1 MMTYNVFF
9 QYESI
14 GYFIE
19 VIIAELLFF
28 KALQKREK
36 FYMRFILSVL
46 FSLFLVSQLG
56 LSSWTTTLS
65 RFVMLLVILAISYF
79 CMFIS
84 YKETPFSIFSAC
96 IAGIATQHIA
106 NKVIGLLELIPA
118 VDFFS
123 KESIIKD
130 LIVEIAVSFAIYLII
145 YLLFARNFRPDT
157 GSIEST
163 ILSVILVLTCI
174 GINRLVIDHSE
185 ANIYYKAASCLYAII
200 CCVFAMTIQFF
211 FSKWQQEK
219 ADSLVIK
226 QLLSASE
233 KQYEQWKA
241 MVQLNNIH
249 THDLKHML
257 NNIEKLAGKDAIEI
271 PDLSPIRKSL
281 DEFAPLVKTGNE
293 VIDVLLRN
301 MDTLCKEQDIHFNCV
316 SYTEMLGKFDSMSL
330 YFLFANAIDNAR
342 AGAGAVT
349 VPDKRMV
356 DVSLKQFGDSVII
369 HVWNYFNGELTI
381 KDGLPVSSNA
391 SSGHGFGLKSI
402 KMLVDKF
409 EGAME
414 ARPEGDV
421 FHLNIILPLKK
432 DNK

>member
-106 NKVIGLLELIPA
+106 NKVLGLLELIPA

-130 LIVEIAVSFAIYLII
+130 LILEIAVSFAIYLII

-200 CCVFAMTIQFF
+200 CCVFAMTIQ
-211 FSKWQQEK
+211 
-219 ADSLVIK
+219 
-226 QLLSASE
+226 
-233 KQYEQWKA
+233 
-241 MVQLNNIH
+241 
-249 THDLKHML
+249 
-257 NNIEKLAGKDAIEI
+257 
-271 PDLSPIRKSL
+271 
-281 DEFAPLVKTGNE
+281 
-293 VIDVLLRN
+293 
-301 MDTLCKEQDIHFNCV
+301 
-316 SYTEMLGKFDSMSL
+316 
-330 YFLFANAIDNAR
+330 
-342 AGAGAVT
+342 
-349 VPDKRMV
+349 
-356 DVSLKQFGDSVII
+356 
-369 HVWNYFNGELTI
+369 
-381 KDGLPVSSNA
+381 
-391 SSGHGFGLKSI
+391 
-402 KMLVDKF
+402 
-409 EGAME
+409 
-414 ARPEGDV
+414 
-421 FHLNIILPLKK
+421 
-432 DNK
+432 

>member
-1 MMTYNVFF
+1 MTYNVFF

-106 NKVIGLLELIPA
+106 NKVLGLLELIPA

-130 LIVEIAVSFAIYLII
+130 LILEIAVSFAIYLII

-271 PDLSPIRKSL
+271 PDLSPIRNSL

-381 KDGLPVSSNA
+381 KDGLPVSSNT

>member
-1 MMTYNVFF
+1 MMAYNVFF

-65 RFVMLLVILAISYF
+65 RFVMLLVILVISYF

-106 NKVIGLLELIPA
+106 NKVLGLLELIPA

-130 LIVEIAVSFAIYLII
+130 LILEIAVSFAIYLII

-226 QLLSASE
+226 QLLAASE

-271 PDLSPIRKSL
+271 PDLSPIRNSL

-316 SYTEMLGKFDSMSL
+316 SYTEMLAKFDSMSL

-381 KDGLPVSSNA
+381 KDGLPVSSNT

-414 ARPEGDV
+414 ARTEGDV

>member
-1 MMTYNVFF
+1 MAYNVFF

-65 RFVMLLVILAISYF
+65 RFVMLLVILVISYF

-106 NKVIGLLELIPA
+106 NKVLGLLELIPA

-130 LIVEIAVSFAIYLII
+130 LILEIAVSFAIYLII

-226 QLLSASE
+226 QLLAASE

-271 PDLSPIRKSL
+271 PDLSPIRNSL

-316 SYTEMLGKFDSMSL
+316 SYTEMLAKFDSMSL

-381 KDGLPVSSNA
+381 KDGLPVSSNT

-414 ARPEGDV
+414 ARTEGDV

>member
-1 MMTYNVFF
+1 MTYNVFF

-106 NKVIGLLELIPA
+106 NKVLGLLELIPA

-130 LIVEIAVSFAIYLII
+130 LILEIAVSFAIYLII

-226 QLLSASE
+226 QLLAASE

-271 PDLSPIRKSL
+271 PDLSPIRNSL

-381 KDGLPVSSNA
+381 KDGLPVSSNT

>member
-1 MMTYNVFF
+1 MTYNVFF

-46 FSLFLVSQLG
+46 FALFLVSQLG

-381 KDGLPVSSNA
+381 KDGLPVSSNT

>member
-1 MMTYNVFF
+1 MTYNVFF

-106 NKVIGLLELIPA
+106 NKVLGLLELIPA

-130 LIVEIAVSFAIYLII
+130 LILEIAVSFAIYLII

-271 PDLSPIRKSL
+271 PDLSPIRNSL

-381 KDGLPVSSNA
+381 KDGLPVSSNT

-432 DNK
+432 DSK

>member
-1 MMTYNVFF
+1 M
-9 QYESI
+9 
-14 GYFIE
+14 
-19 VIIAELLFF
+19 
-28 KALQKREK
+28 
-36 FYMRFILSVL
+36 
-46 FSLFLVSQLG
+46 
-56 LSSWTTTLS
+56 
-65 RFVMLLVILAISYF
+65 
-79 CMFIS
+79 
-84 YKETPFSIFSAC
+84 
-96 IAGIATQHIA
+96 
-106 NKVIGLLELIPA
+106 
-118 VDFFS
+118 
-123 KESIIKD
+123 
-130 LIVEIAVSFAIYLII
+130 EIAVSFAIYLII

-174 GINRLVIDHSE
+174 GINRLVSDHSE

-271 PDLSPIRKSL
+271 PDLSPIRNSL

-381 KDGLPVSSNA
+381 KDGLPVSSNT

>member
-1 MMTYNVFF
+1 MAYNVFF

-28 KALQKREK
+28 KALQKRDK

-106 NKVIGLLELIPA
+106 NKVLGLLELIPA

-130 LIVEIAVSFAIYLII
+130 LILEIAVSFAIYLII

-271 PDLSPIRKSL
+271 PDLSPIRNSL

-381 KDGLPVSSNA
+381 KDGLPVSSNT

>member
-1 MMTYNVFF
+1 MTYNVFF

-19 VIIAELLFF
+19 VIIAELLFL

-36 FYMRFILSVL
+36 FYIRFILSVL

-130 LIVEIAVSFAIYLII
+130 LILEIAVSFAIYLII

-174 GINRLVIDHSE
+174 GINRLVIDHGE

-381 KDGLPVSSNA
+381 KDGLPVSSNT

-432 DNK
+432 DSK

>member
-1 MMTYNVFF
+1 MAYNVFF

-106 NKVIGLLELIPA
+106 NKVLGLLELIPA

-123 KESIIKD
+123 KESFIKD
-130 LIVEIAVSFAIYLII
+130 LILEIAVSFAIYLII

-271 PDLSPIRKSL
+271 PDLSPIRNSL

-369 HVWNYFNGELTI
+369 HVWNYFNGELII
-381 KDGLPVSSNA
+381 KDGLPVSSNT

>member
-1 MMTYNVFF
+1 MTYNVFF

>member
-1 MMTYNVFF
+1 MTYNVLF

-106 NKVIGLLELIPA
+106 NKVLGLLELIPA

-130 LIVEIAVSFAIYLII
+130 LILEIAVSFAIYLII

-219 ADSLVIK
+219 ADSIVIK

-271 PDLSPIRKSL
+271 PDLSPIRNSL

-381 KDGLPVSSNA
+381 KDGLPVSSNT

>member
-1 MMTYNVFF
+1 MAYNVFF

-46 FSLFLVSQLG
+46 FALFLVSQLG

-84 YKETPFSIFSAC
+84 YKEAPFSIFSAC

-106 NKVIGLLELIPA
+106 NKVLGLLELIPA

-130 LIVEIAVSFAIYLII
+130 LILEIAVSFAIYLII

-271 PDLSPIRKSL
+271 PDLSPIRNSL

-381 KDGLPVSSNA
+381 KDGLPVSSNT

>member
-1 MMTYNVFF
+1 MTYNVFF

-106 NKVIGLLELIPA
+106 NKVLGLLELIPA

-123 KESIIKD
+123 KESFIKD
-130 LIVEIAVSFAIYLII
+130 LILEIAVSFAIYLII

-271 PDLSPIRKSL
+271 PDLSPIRNSL

-381 KDGLPVSSNA
+381 KDGLPVSSNT

>member
-106 NKVIGLLELIPA
+106 NKVLGLLELIPA

-130 LIVEIAVSFAIYLII
+130 LILEIAVSFAIYLII

-271 PDLSPIRKSL
+271 PDLSPIRNSL

-381 KDGLPVSSNA
+381 KDGLPVSSNT

-432 DNK
+432 DSK

>member
-1 MMTYNVFF
+1 MTYNVFF

-106 NKVIGLLELIPA
+106 NKVLGLLELIPA

-130 LIVEIAVSFAIYLII
+130 LILEIAVSFAIYLII

-226 QLLSASE
+226 QLLAASE

-271 PDLSPIRKSL
+271 PDLSPIRNSL

-301 MDTLCKEQDIHFNCV
+301 MDSLCKEQDIHFNCV

-381 KDGLPVSSNA
+381 KDGLPVSSNT